1 MNRLLWL
8 LCGIVLLINPY
19 ALVAQ
24 RRGGHGAG
32 AARAPAGESGADD
45 LKDFKRAI
53 ALQASPDQV
62 AQFRRLTE
70 STQAARKT
78 AQDLLKL
85 AVNPSKTDLFRS
97 TDELASAL
105 DKTRTDNQ
113 KFLQSFSPVQ
123 RSGLKEVT
131 KKLGRANS
139 DVASRSKA
147 LTRDLEGS
155 PIAGQQYS
163 GIAEKLDKALGDLQ
177 ARQLALGT
185 EMGIQSEGSSQ

>member
-8 LCGIVLLINPY
+8 VCGIVLLMNPY
-19 ALVAQ
+19 SLLAQ

-32 AARAPAGESGADD
+32 TARAPAGESSADD
-45 LKDFKRAI
+45 LKDFNRAI

-78 AQDLLKL
+78 AQDLLRL
-85 AVNPSKTDLFRS
+85 AENPSKTDLFRS

-105 DKTRTDNQ
+105 DKARTDNQ
-113 KFLQSFSPVQ
+113 KLLQSFSAVQ

-131 KKLGRANS
+131 KKLDRANS
-139 DVASRSKA
+139 DVAGRSKA
-147 LTRDLEGS
+147 LIRDLERS
-155 PIAGQQYS
+155 PIAGQQYT
-163 GIAEKLDKALGDLQ
+163 GIAEKLDKAFSDLQ
-177 ARQLALGT
+177 ARQLAVGT